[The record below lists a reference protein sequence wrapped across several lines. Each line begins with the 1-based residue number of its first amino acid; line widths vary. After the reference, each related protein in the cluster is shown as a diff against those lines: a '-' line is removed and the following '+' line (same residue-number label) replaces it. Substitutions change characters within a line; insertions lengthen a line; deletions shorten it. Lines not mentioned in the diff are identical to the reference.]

1 MSPDAVPLWPQ
12 DEDLVAATAA
22 DGRPRLRVARP
33 SRAEIVL
40 GRGSR
45 EELELDLAAVH
56 ADGVPVLRRRGG
68 GCAVLLDPGN
78 VVVSLVLP
86 APGIGDNPRWFR
98 RITDWLVAAL
108 GDLGHGDLR
117 QEGVSD
123 LAQGDRKVGG
133 SALYRTK
140 GLLYYSTTLLAAP
153 DTAAMERWLRHPPRE
168 PTWRRGRLHRD
179 FVGALAPVTS
189 PAALAAAL
197 RATLDP
203 ARVPEA

>member
-1 MSPDAVPLWPQ
+1 MSLELFPLWSQ

-22 DGRPRLRVARP
+22 DGRPRVRVARP
-33 SRAEIVL
+33 ARAEIVL

-45 EELELDLAAVH
+45 EDLELALDAVR
-56 ADGVPVLRRRGG
+56 ADGAPVSRRRGG
-68 GCAVLLDPGN
+68 GCAVVLDPGN
-78 VVVSLVLP
+78 VVVSLALP

-108 GDLGHGDLR
+108 ARLGHDGLR

-133 SALYRTK
+133 SALYRSK

-153 DTAAMERWLRHPPRE
+153 DTAAMERWLAHPPRE
-168 PTWRRGRLHRD
+168 PAWRRGRAHRD
-179 FVGALAPVTS
+179 FVGALAP
-189 PAALAAAL
+189 AAGPEELAAAL

-203 ARVPEA
+203 AAIPE